1 MKMILRSPHVVAMAT
16 LASCALA
23 HAQSVL
29 LLESFEDSVD
39 AVEVVGGN
47 ARTADD
53 ITVSQHTK
61 VDADDIRVTDGEKSF
76 KLELGA
82 SPAWNPDTIYTFSE
96 ENSTLIKEAWAS
108 KAEARYILRFDVVF
122 PEGLNW
128 GNNTPQLNGNW
139 RYGQAEH
146 GGQLSRT
153 MSIPLDLVE
162 RPLNDEDL
170 ITLRFIH
177 NFGVDEF
184 TGIEMYFDNI
194 RLVDTYASGAVP
206 EVTVLNSFESEDD
219 ISKIIPVTE
228 RFELSLHEKSGAA
241 DLAVTEGEGSLEIK
255 FNERGA
261 WKRDFT
267 IPFNGTIMESIAA
280 LPAGARKRY
289 TLRLDVIYEERGEN
303 WTGNWQNFN
312 IRPANGG
319 TTVGN
324 ISMARF
330 SDDQHVRTYSIT
342 MDQLELDPAEP
353 GISIV
358 NQGAW
363 GDAGAT
369 WHIDNIRVIDT
380 GLSPLKIGDIA
391 LTDNGQASISW
402 SSSDSQA
409 YAVESSTDLLEW
421 TPVSTG
427 IVGEAGTT
435 SFVDLSKALHRIRFY
450 RVAVSGAAPPLRED
464 FENGMGSWRS
474 VTKAGP
480 GTTEWEIGEA
490 SNGPAG
496 AKSGVSVAGT
506 DLDTDYAA
514 GTHVSLLSPEV
525 NLETF
530 LKEPTLSFSY
540 FLALGD
546 AGAARVNVLD
556 STETV
561 IEEGSEDNGLFFT
574 ENSDGWTEV
583 SVALPASGQKVFL
596 EFEFVAGG
604 SAAGFFI
611 DDVTISESP

>member
-1 MKMILRSPHVVAMAT
+1 MVT
-16 LASCALA
+16 LSSCALVQ
-23 HAQSVL
+23 AQSVL

-47 ARTADD
+47 ARTVDD
-53 ITVSQHTK
+53 ITISQHTNMG
-61 VDADDIRVTDGEKSF
+61 ADDIRVTDGEKSL

-96 ENSTLIKEAWAS
+96 ENSTIIKEAWAS
-108 KAEARYILRFDVVF
+108 KEEARYILRFDVIF

-153 MSIPLDLVE
+153 MSIPLDVIE
-162 RPLNDEDL
+162 RTLSEEEL

-184 TGIEMYFDNI
+184 NGIEMYFDNI
-194 RLVDTYASGAVP
+194 RLVDSYVSGAVP
-206 EVTVLNSFESEDD
+206 EVTLLNGFESEEDL
-219 ISKIIPVTE
+219 SKIAPVTE
-228 RFELSLHEKSGAA
+228 RFELSLHEKSGPAYI
-241 DLAVTEGEGSLEIK
+241 AVTEGEGSLEIK

-280 LPAGARKRY
+280 LPPGARKRY
-289 TLRLDVIYEERGEN
+289 TLRLDVIYEERGDN

-324 ISMARF
+324 IAMARF

-342 MDQLELDPAEP
+342 MDQIELDPAEP

-363 GDAGAT
+363 GDAGTT
-369 WHIDNIRVIDT
+369 WHIDNVRVIDT
-380 GLSPLKIGDIA
+380 GVSPLKIGDIA
-391 LTDNGQASISW
+391 LTAEGQASLSW
-402 SSSDSQA
+402 ASSDSQS
-409 YAVESSTDLLEW
+409 YAVEASTDLIEW
-421 TPVSTG
+421 IPVTSG
-427 IVGEAGTT
+427 IVGEAGST
-435 SFVDLSKALHRIRFY
+435 SFVDTNKALFSAQFY
-450 RVAVSGAAPPLRED
+450 RVSVSGAAPPLRED

-474 VTKAGP
+474 ITKAGP

-490 SNGPAG
+490 SNGPPA
-496 AKSGVSVAGT
+496 AKSGIAVAGT
-506 DLDTDYAA
+506 DLDADYAA
-514 GTHVSLLSPEV
+514 GTHISLISPEV

-546 AGAARVNVLD
+546 AGAARINVLD
-556 STETV
+556 LTETL
-561 IEEGSEDNGLFFT
+561 IEEGSEDNGLFIT
-574 ENSDGWTEV
+574 ENTDGWTDI
-583 SVALPASGQKVFL
+583 SVTLPASGQKVLL

-611 DDVTISESP
+611 DDVTVSESP

>member
-1 MKMILRSPHVVAMAT
+1 MVT
-16 LASCALA
+16 LSSCALVQ
-23 HAQSVL
+23 AQSVL

-47 ARTADD
+47 ARTVDD
-53 ITVSQHTK
+53 ITISQHTK
-61 VDADDIRVTDGEKSF
+61 MGADDIRVTDGEKSL

-96 ENSTLIKEAWAS
+96 ENSTIIKEAWAS
-108 KAEARYILRFDVVF
+108 KEEARYILRFDVIF

-153 MSIPLDLVE
+153 MSIPLDVIE
-162 RPLNDEDL
+162 RTLSEEEL

-184 TGIEMYFDNI
+184 NGIEMYFDNI
-194 RLVDTYASGAVP
+194 RLVDSYVSGAVP
-206 EVTVLNSFESEDD
+206 EVNLLNGFESEEDL
-219 ISKIIPVTE
+219 SKIAPVTE
-228 RFELSLHEKSGAA
+228 RFELSLHEKSGPA
-241 DLAVTEGEGSLEIK
+241 DIAVTEGEGSLEIK

-280 LPAGARKRY
+280 LPPGARKRY
-289 TLRLDVIYEERGEN
+289 TLRLDVIYEERGDN

-342 MDQLELDPAEP
+342 MDQIELDPAEP

-363 GDAGAT
+363 GDAGTT
-369 WHIDNIRVIDT
+369 WHIDNVRVIDT
-380 GLSPLKIGDIA
+380 GVSPLKIGDIA
-391 LTDNGQASISW
+391 LTAEGQASLSW
-402 SSSDSQA
+402 ASSDSQS
-409 YAVESSTDLLEW
+409 YAVEASTDLIEW
-421 TPVSTG
+421 IPVTSG
-427 IVGEAGTT
+427 IVGEAGST
-435 SFVDLSKALHRIRFY
+435 SFVDTNKALFSAQFY
-450 RVAVSGAAPPLRED
+450 RVSVSGAAPPLRED

-474 VTKAGP
+474 ITKAGP

-490 SNGPAG
+490 SNGPPA
-496 AKSGVSVAGT
+496 AKSGIAVAGT
-506 DLDTDYAA
+506 DLDADYAA
-514 GTHVSLLSPEV
+514 GTHISLISPEV

-546 AGAARVNVLD
+546 AGAARINVLD
-556 STETV
+556 LTETL
-561 IEEGSEDNGLFFT
+561 IEEGSEDNGLFIT
-574 ENSDGWTEV
+574 ENTDGWTDI
-583 SVALPASGQKVFL
+583 SVTLPASGQKVLL

-611 DDVTISESP
+611 DDVTVSESP